1 MIPQHMYS
9 FGNLEQ
15 MPEMVACKD
24 YLQVEVANVKACG
37 IIIHMPYKWLLYNN
51 IWLLFELNY
60 SNCII

>member
-1 MIPQHMYS
+1 MYP
-9 FGNLEQ
+9 FGNPEQ